1 MQGRVVIVT
10 GGAKGI
16 GRYAAHTLAKAGAKV
31 VLADADVERMHK
43 TLGEIH
49 RLNAEALAIPTDVR
63 DEKDVRRMV
72 HEVVDHFGQID
83 ALINDAGIVPH
94 FNWGIPRWPRVR
106 LMSKDFWDSVIQT
119 NLGGT
124 FLCTKYVVPFMEERR
139 AGNIVNLWGGGRA
152 ENHGAAAYVVSKDA
166 IRTFTRFVA
175 EEEREWNVCVVAF
188 SPKQA
193 IATEDAQRSAQASSR
208 TRDPRQRLC
217 ASRSSWNGTHRQNS
231 GTSEWQAR
239 CCGLVARI
247 RSIIPI
253 HRGMISAYT
262 FGLAVLVGRNSLH
275 NFFIDGEYCVQY
287 C

>member
-1 MQGRVVIVT
+1 MLQGKVVIVT

-16 GRYAAHTLAKAGAKV
+16 GRYAAHTLAQAGGTV
-31 VLADADVERMHK
+31 VIVDTDVERLRK
-43 TLGEIH
+43 TSSELRDLKFEPFTVP
-49 RLNAEALAIPTDVR
+49 ADVR
-63 DEKDVRRMV
+63 NETDVRRMV
-72 HEVVDHFGQID
+72 HEVVDRFGRID

-106 LMSKDFWDSVIQT
+106 FISKDFWDSVIQT

-139 AGNIVNLWGGGRA
+139 SGNIVNLWGGGRA

-193 IATEDAQRSAQASSR
+193 IATEDAPEEARKRLPGPEILGNGFVLAAEAGMEL
-208 TRDPRQRLC
+208 TGKTVEHRDGRLI
-217 ASRSSWNGTHRQNS
+217 
-231 GTSEWQAR
+231 
-239 CCGLVARI
+239 VA
-247 RSIIPI
+247 
-253 HRGMISAYT
+253 
-262 FGLAVLVGRNSLH
+262 
-275 NFFIDGEYCVQY
+275 D
-287 C
+287 

>member
-43 TLGEIH
+43 SLGEIH

-63 DEKDVRRMV
+63 DEKDVRRMI

-175 EEEREWNVCVVAF
+175 EEEREWNVGVVAF

-193 IATEDAQRSAQASSR
+193 IATEDAPEEARKRLPGPEILGNGFVLAAQAGMELTGKTVEHR
-208 TRDPRQRLC
+208 
-217 ASRSSWNGTHRQNS
+217 NGK
-231 GTSEWQAR
+231 
-239 CCGLVARI
+239 LVVA
-247 RSIIPI
+247 
-253 HRGMISAYT
+253 
-262 FGLAVLVGRNSLH
+262 
-275 NFFIDGEYCVQY
+275 D
-287 C
+287 